1 MVLLSTDRVV
11 QDCLDPMLCFT
22 AVSVGA
28 EEFCGPGLC
37 CGEGRFERRAK
48 GSITVQLGT
57 CWSASLESRTADLVI
72 RVGSVVIRGVCWRVV
87 FSRSFLQLF
96 YVGSFLVSS
105 NSCCRP
111 IFYDLES
118 SVQPPF
124 THKRIRRNK
133 YGQS

>member
-1 MVLLSTDRVV
+1 MEAASSAFCGLKAVRMVLLSTVRVV

-28 EEFCGPGLC
+28 EEFCGPGPC

-72 RVGSVVIRGVCWRVV
+72 RVGSVVIRGVC
-87 FSRSFLQLF
+87 
-96 YVGSFLVSS
+96 
-105 NSCCRP
+105 
-111 IFYDLES
+111 
-118 SVQPPF
+118 
-124 THKRIRRNK
+124 
-133 YGQS
+133 